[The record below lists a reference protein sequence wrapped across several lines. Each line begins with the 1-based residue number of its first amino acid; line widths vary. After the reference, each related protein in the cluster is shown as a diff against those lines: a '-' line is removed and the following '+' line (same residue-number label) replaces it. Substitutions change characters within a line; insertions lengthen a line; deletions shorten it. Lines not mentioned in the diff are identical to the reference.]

1 MKCLLTKASDSLYGK
16 ENKVIE
22 INSMEE
28 LKTIACESAN
38 GVIVDLPYDKLHI
51 ENGIELVVMIYD
63 DYVE

>member
-51 ENGIELVVMIYD
+51 KDGIELVVMIYD